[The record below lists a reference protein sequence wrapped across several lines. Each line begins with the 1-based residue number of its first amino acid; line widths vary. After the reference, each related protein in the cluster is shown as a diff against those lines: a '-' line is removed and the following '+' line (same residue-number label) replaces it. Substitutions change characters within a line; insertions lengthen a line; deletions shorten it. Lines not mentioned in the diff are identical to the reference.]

1 MKEAPANRP
10 FFWNQRTLFRTSV
23 LIAGLGATLLGATGR
38 FSAAFALTLGA
49 AVAIVSAFWLASLV
63 ERLEAPRP
71 GAAARIT
78 WKFGLMGA
86 LRYAVAGAALFW
98 AVRWVPAQIPW
109 LLTGLSTV
117 VVAIVVEWLV
127 ESRKDSRQKRN
138 GASSP
143 S

>member
-1 MKEAPANRP
+1 MPDSKNHVLS
-10 FFWNQRTLFRTSV
+10 WNPRALFRTSA
-23 LIAGLGATLLGATGR
+23 LLAGLGATFLGATGR
-38 FSAAFALTLGA
+38 FSAALALTLGA

-71 GAAARIT
+71 GAAARFD

-86 LRYAVAGAALFW
+86 LRYAVAGAALFCVV
-98 AVRWVPAQIPW
+98 ALVPAQIPW

-117 VVAIVVEWLV
+117 VVAIVVEGLV
-127 ESRKDSRQKRN
+127 EIRKDSRQKRN

-143 S
+143 G